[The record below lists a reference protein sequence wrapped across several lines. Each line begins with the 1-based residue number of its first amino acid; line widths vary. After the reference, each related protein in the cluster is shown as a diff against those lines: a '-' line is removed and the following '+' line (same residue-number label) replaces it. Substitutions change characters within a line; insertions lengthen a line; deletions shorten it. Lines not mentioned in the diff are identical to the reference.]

1 MLIRIMLALL
11 ALALLQHRLWFGHG
25 SLPEVS
31 SLAAQK
37 EWQQGENAA
46 LEERNAALAAEVIDL
61 KEGLAAIEEIAR
73 GEMGMIKEGETFYQI
88 IDSAGYPP
96 PAE

>member
-1 MLIRIMLALL
+1 MLIKIMLALL

-25 SLPEVS
+25 SLPEVY

-37 EWQQGENAA
+37 AAQQQENEA

>member
-1 MLIRIMLALL
+1 MLIKIMLALL

-25 SLPEVS
+25 SLPEVH

-37 EWQQGENAA
+37 AWQERENAA

>member
-1 MLIRIMLALL
+1 MLIKSMLALL

-25 SLPEVS
+25 SLPEVY

-37 EWQQGENAA
+37 ASQQQENAA
-46 LEERNAALAAEVIDL
+46 LTERNAALAAEVIDL

>member
-11 ALALLQHRLWFGHG
+11 ALALLQYQLWFGHG
-25 SLPEVS
+25 SLPEVY

-37 EWQQGENAA
+37 AWQQRENAA

>member
-1 MLIRIMLALL
+1 MLIKIMLALL

-25 SLPEVS
+25 SLPEVY
-31 SLAAQK
+31 SLTAQK
-37 EWQQGENAA
+37 AWQQSENAA

>member
-1 MLIRIMLALL
+1 MLIKIMLALL

-37 EWQQGENAA
+37 AWQERENAA

>member
-11 ALALLQHRLWFGHG
+11 ALALLQHCLWFGHG
-25 SLPEVS
+25 GLPEVH

-37 EWQQGENAA
+37 AWQQRENAA

-88 IDSAGYPP
+88 IDSAGYPAL
-96 PAE
+96 AE

>member
-1 MLIRIMLALL
+1 MLIKSMLALL
-11 ALALLQHRLWFGHG
+11 ALALLQHRLWFGYG
-25 SLPEVS
+25 SLPEVY

-37 EWQQGENAA
+37 ASRQQENAA
-46 LEERNAALAAEVIDL
+46 LTERNAALAAEVIDL

>member
-1 MLIRIMLALL
+1 MLIKIMLALL

-25 SLPEVS
+25 SLPEVY
-31 SLAAQK
+31 SLEARKA
-37 EWQQGENAA
+37 WQQRENAA

-88 IDSAGYPP
+88 IDSAGYPAL
-96 PAE
+96 AE